1 MASWMPEQARHD
13 DDELTRVI
21 VMVVRIFLLTISA
34 ALFSIP
40 AFSYAGEWSG
50 YVSSEYRAFAQSP
63 ADARQHGNNL
73 SFSAQ
78 PEYYADWD
86 NGQQSFTFV
95 PFARWDENDSERSH
109 ADIRELTWAKAADD
123 WELRAGIRKVFWGVT
138 ESQHLVDIIN
148 QTDLVEATDGEEKL
162 GQPMINLALIRDWG
176 TLDLFVLPGFR
187 ERTFPGTKGRL
198 RFSPPIDTSQAIYQS
213 SDKDKHIDYA
223 ARWAHYLGDWDI
235 GLSYFNGT
243 SRDPSF
249 TFGLNNKG
257 QPVLIPVY
265 ELIEQWGLDLQ
276 ATLDDWLW
284 KVEVI
289 NRSGQT
295 DFSGQQK
302 SYTALT
308 AGFEYTFVGI
318 AQSSADLG
326 VIAEILYDERGD
338 NALTPF
344 ADDTLLGARLT
355 LNDEQST
362 EFLFGM
368 IFDNHDGTRLLTL
381 ESSRRLGA
389 DWKITLEGQA
399 FLNISPDNFL
409 TGVRKDNYLQV
420 ELARYF

>member
-1 MASWMPEQARHD
+1 MILARISLLAFCAS
-13 DDELTRVI
+13 L
-21 VMVVRIFLLTISA
+21 FGIST
-34 ALFSIP
+34 S
-40 AFSYAGEWSG
+40 SYAGEWSG
-50 YVSSEYRAFAQSP
+50 YISSEYRAFANSP

-73 SFSAQ
+73 SFSVQ
-78 PEYYADWD
+78 PEYYTDWD

-95 PFARWDENDSERSH
+95 PFARWDENDDERSH
-109 ADIRELTWAKAADD
+109 VDIRELTWLKAADD
-123 WELRAGIRKVFWGVT
+123 WELRAGIRKVFWGVS

-187 ERTFPGTKGRL
+187 ERTFPGKSGRL
-198 RFSPPIDTSQAIYQS
+198 RFSPPIDTSQVRYES

-223 ARWAHYLGDWDI
+223 ARWAHYIGDWDI
-235 GLSYFNGT
+235 GVSYFNGT

-249 TFGLNNKG
+249 TFGLNNKS

-295 DFSGQQK
+295 DLSGQQK

-318 AQSSADLG
+318 AESSADLG
-326 VIAEILYDERGD
+326 VISEILYDNRGD
-338 NALTPF
+338 DALTPF
-344 ADDTLLGARLT
+344 ADDIMFGTRLA

-362 EFLFGM
+362 EFLLGM
-368 IFDNHDGTRLLTL
+368 IFDSDDSARLLTL
-381 ESSRRLGA
+381 ESSRRIGD

-399 FLNISPDNFL
+399 FVNITSTEL
-409 TGVRKDNYLQV
+409 LAGIRKDSYLQL